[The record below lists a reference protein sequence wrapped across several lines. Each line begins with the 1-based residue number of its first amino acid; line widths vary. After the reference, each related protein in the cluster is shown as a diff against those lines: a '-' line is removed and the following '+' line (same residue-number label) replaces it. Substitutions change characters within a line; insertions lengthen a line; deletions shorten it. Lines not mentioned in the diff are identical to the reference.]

1 MKRRL
6 LASLM
11 TAVVAVTALTG
22 CGSNN
27 SSSEKAEIVTELTQP
42 VSIEMWHYMNGKQAE
57 ILQTIVDD
65 FNATNGKGIT
75 VTASSQGS
83 ITDLNKKVIAASQS
97 NTLPA
102 IINVY
107 PDAATGLIN
116 ENKVVDL
123 TPYVNDSSIGMKEDI
138 ENDFIP
144 DFIKELSQ
152 WENNKIYGL
161 PMTKS
166 TEVLYVN
173 KNLLEQLGYT
183 VDDLKDLTFE
193 KLAEI
198 SQKSYDEV

>member
-102 IINVY
+102 IMKIKL
-107 PDAATGLIN
+107 LI
-116 ENKVVDL
+116 
-123 TPYVNDSSIGMKEDI
+123 
-138 ENDFIP
+138 
-144 DFIKELSQ
+144 
-152 WENNKIYGL
+152 
-161 PMTKS
+161 
-166 TEVLYVN
+166 
-173 KNLLEQLGYT
+173 
-183 VDDLKDLTFE
+183 
-193 KLAEI
+193 
-198 SQKSYDEV
+198 